1 MVNDIAELKARVDLA
16 ALVEADLGPPRR
28 QRGRWRWWLCP
39 FHAETRPSFGV
50 TPDDGRFKC
59 FGCGAA
65 GDHLDYLERRQGL
78 STAQAIAELRRWTA
92 LPETKRQQGTGTAAT
107 MPGDAPPPAAWQARA
122 RAFLAYAREQ
132 LWTDAARPGR
142 DYLGAGGLTVE
153 TMQRFGLGWN
163 PRDLWDDPQ
172 RWGLSGAWVYLPRG
186 VVIPCEVSGS
196 LWYVKV
202 RRFERAGHPR
212 IQAGEKYGGPR
223 GGKGALFGADHL
235 RVACPAC
242 PGGPLDAG
250 TAQARERSRRA
261 GRPLLLCEGE
271 RDALLAIQ
279 ELSDLVD
286 VATFGGAGRRCLGH
300 WLLWLLPYRRILA
313 AYDADTAGGRGTAY
327 LASLS
332 ERVQGIRVPH
342 GEDLTGFHAGGGD
355 LRAWLSGH
363 LKPLGATL
371 IPDWQIEAAT
381 ILAES
386 PTTPE
391 QVADWARRYAECM
404 AGAGVPASIP
414 WETWAASLAVQEG

>member
-16 ALVEADLGPPRR
+16 ALIGADLGPPAR
-28 QRGRWRWWLCP
+28 QRGRWQWWLCP
-39 FHAETRPSFGV
+39 FHAETRPSLGV

-59 FGCGAA
+59 FGCGAS
-65 GDHLDYLERRQGL
+65 GDHLDYLQRRQGL
-78 STAQAIAELRRWTA
+78 STAQAIADLRRWAA
-92 LPETKRQQGTGTAAT
+92 LPETKRQQGARMVAT
-107 MPGDAPPPAAWQARA
+107 TTGDAPPPAAWQERA

-132 LWTDAARPGR
+132 LWTDDGRPGR
-142 DYLGAGGLTVE
+142 DYLSAGGLTVE

-172 RWGLSGAWVYLPRG
+172 RWGLIGARVYLPRG

-202 RRFERAGHPR
+202 RRFEPGGSPR
-212 IQAGEKYGGPR
+212 THAGEKYGGPR
-223 GGKGALFGADHL
+223 GGKGALFGADRL
-235 RVACPAC
+235 RV
-242 PGGPLDAG
+242 
-250 TAQARERSRRA
+250 A

-279 ELSDLVD
+279 ELSDLVN

-300 WLLWLLPYRRILA
+300 WLLWLLPYRCILA

-332 ERVQGIRVPH
+332 GRVQGIRVPH
-342 GEDLTGFHAGGGD
+342 GEDLTGFHAEGGD

-363 LKPLGATL
+363 LGSLGVAPT
-371 IPDWQIEAAT
+371 PDWQAQAAA

-386 PTTPE
+386 PATAE
-391 QVADWARRYAECM
+391 QVVDWARRYAECM
-404 AGAGVPASIP
+404 AGAGVSGSIP
-414 WETWAASLAVQEG
+414 WETWAASLAV